1 MKVLEEQGGQQGGE
15 EGPALLEAGLL
26 PFHAAKSGPVEQKTI
41 MRTEPR
47 AEYCPVFPAPA
58 VKFGKRL
65 LSLFPWTRAKKRHY
79 PGT

>member
-1 MKVLEEQGGQQGGE
+1 MKVLEERGGQRGGE
-15 EGPALLEAGLL
+15 EGPALLEAGPL
-26 PFHAAKSGPVEQKTI
+26 PFHAKSGPVEQKTI

-47 AEYCPVFPAPA
+47 AENCPVFSAPA

-65 LSLFPWTRAKKRHY
+65 LSLFPWTRAKKSHY